1 MNQFKHM
8 ALWIS
13 TALILLAWI
22 NQWFFMPSLFYPFL
36 LISTA
41 ITLPPIAKNA
51 LSALRYK
58 VASIDLLVTI
68 AVVGA
73 LFISEIWEAAAVTY
87 LFTLGHYLEAKT
99 LLKTRQAISE
109 LLDKLPVEVTVIKD
123 DKQVKVALDDLQLGD
138 HVMVKTGERV
148 AVDGTIVKGFGYLDE
163 SSLTGEPLDQQ
174 RMVGDFVYASSLC
187 TQGTFVVETS
197 VIGED
202 SVYGKIMTM
211 IEEAQD
217 KKAKTQKFIE
227 TFAQYYTPSII
238 VLTIIVML
246 VTRNFELALTLLVI
260 SCPGA
265 LVIATPV
272 SIVAGIGLGA
282 KNGILFKG
290 GDVIER
296 LSQVKA
302 IAFDKTGTLTQGKP
316 VVTEAFFM
324 DENPL
329 NQIKLTLSAELHSEH
344 PLATA
349 LLAYAAKQNLELIE
363 PSSSSVSIGKGI
375 EAVVDNHHVLLGNQ
389 RQMDVANLIIPESI
403 QALAKKHQLQ
413 GATTIFASVDH
424 QVVGVYMIYDQLK
437 EEAASVVSWLHK
449 HHIKTVMLT
458 GDQTHAANTIA
469 TKIGIDDVVAQ
480 CLPED
485 KANHMQKLKEQY
497 KHVAMVGDGINDAPA
512 LALSDFGVAM
522 GGATNHVA
530 METADII
537 LQKQDLQRLIAA
549 IRISRATVKNM
560 KINIVFAIMVVT
572 LLVIGVLS
580 GHVFLALGMLVHELS
595 VIAVILLAI
604 SLRYKKI

>member
-1 MNQFKHM
+1 
-8 ALWIS
+8 
-13 TALILLAWI
+13 
-22 NQWFFMPSLFYPFL
+22 
-36 LISTA
+36 
-41 ITLPPIAKNA
+41 
-51 LSALRYK
+51 
-58 VASIDLLVTI
+58 
-68 AVVGA
+68 
-73 LFISEIWEAAAVTY
+73 
-87 LFTLGHYLEAKT
+87 
-99 LLKTRQAISE
+99 
-109 LLDKLPVEVTVIKD
+109 
-123 DKQVKVALDDLQLGD
+123 
-138 HVMVKTGERV
+138 
-148 AVDGTIVKGFGYLDE
+148 
-163 SSLTGEPLDQQ
+163 
-174 RMVGDFVYASSLC
+174 
-187 TQGTFVVETS
+187 
-197 VIGED
+197 
-202 SVYGKIMTM
+202 
-211 IEEAQD
+211 
-217 KKAKTQKFIE
+217 
-227 TFAQYYTPSII
+227 
-238 VLTIIVML
+238 
-246 VTRNFELALTLLVI
+246 
-260 SCPGA
+260 
-265 LVIATPV
+265 
-272 SIVAGIGLGA
+272 
-282 KNGILFKG
+282 
-290 GDVIER
+290 
-296 LSQVKA
+296 
-302 IAFDKTGTLTQGKP
+302 
-316 VVTEAFFM
+316 M
-324 DENPL
+324 DENPS

-344 PLATA
+344 PLASA
-349 LLAYAAKQNLELIE
+349 LLAYAVKQNLELIE

-375 EAVVDNHHVLLGNQ
+375 EAVVDDHTVLLGNQ
-389 RQMDVANLIIPESI
+389 RQMDVAGLIIPESI

-458 GDQTHAANTIA
+458 GDQINAANTIA

-485 KANHMQKLKEQY
+485 KAKHMQKLKEQY